1 MLSPSIVALA
11 AFGYLV
17 LLFAVAY
24 YGDWRRGR
32 GRSVIANPYIY
43 TLSLAVYCTSWTF
56 YGSVGKAATDG
67 VAFLPIY
74 LGPTIMACFWW
85 LLLRKM
91 LRICKE
97 NNLTNISDFL
107 TLRFGKGPLLG
118 VVATVGMLLAI
129 VPYIGLQ
136 LKSVADTFNILA
148 HQAAVSPL
156 ATPVYQDTA
165 LYVGLVLAVFS
176 ILFGARHL
184 DPTERHEGMVAAIAF
199 ESIIKLL
206 IFLALGFFVTYGLF
220 SGWQEIFSRICA
232 TPQFCHLPKIGTG
245 PGNGYAGLLVVTL
258 LGMGGILFLP
268 RQFHMAV
275 VENTDE
281 KHILTAMWL
290 LPLYLVLITLF
301 VLPIA
306 FGGLLLGLPAAQAD
320 TFVLRIPL
328 QSGHY
333 GLALLA
339 FLGGLSASTAMVA
352 VASIAVSTMLLNSL
366 VMPVAIRLR
375 LEERL
380 PRYLL
385 AIKRAGILAII
396 LMGYLSYR
404 LLGLHTMLVDMG
416 LIAFCG
422 VMQLVPAIVG
432 ALYWRAATR
441 KGAIVGL
448 ILGFS
453 LWAYIL
459 VLPTTVQ
466 AGWLSA
472 AILEQGP
479 WGLSLLNPIAF
490 LGLTGLDNL
499 THAFF
504 WSMFF
509 NTLGFVTVSL
519 LTIPSTMEEE
529 QARRFIEVFSLEEA
543 PLEKRFTHFPS
554 LEQLTRFM
562 EKFIGPKKA
571 RETIQAF
578 LLEVQV
584 PEKDWGDR
592 EKLQLATVVELT
604 IAGSIGP
611 AAARVIMEGY
621 LSSVGSQ
628 MEDVFDL
635 FGEVTSS
642 LEESEQKLKRRVAE
656 LSVLYEAARRLTSS
670 LYLPELMEGVLDL
683 LVERLGVEKCSVRLL
698 EEDGTMHIKSFRGLS
713 SMAKDWAVK
722 PDIRSLLGQC
732 LLTPQ
737 VISASDTSLFLDR
750 LQGLME
756 EETLASFVLAP
767 IATETMALGVL
778 TAASSLKG
786 YFAKE
791 HVEFFQSLAG
801 QLGLAVRSAQLVAH
815 QIRNPVYAIGGF
827 AHRLFKKLPS
837 GSENQHYAEIII
849 KEAERLE
856 HLVKEM
862 VETTVIFIPR
872 EEEQDLNQVLRGAL
886 GIIRAA
892 LQEKQVNLR
901 LDLAKQLPPL
911 IMDVGNIKRVI
922 LQLVNNSVEA
932 MAVRGTLELRTS
944 SQEGVVELQI
954 RDDGKGIP
962 PTILPHIFDTFYS
975 TKPSGA
981 GLGLPIV
988 RKIVGQHGGEI
999 FIESQENVGTMVTVR
1014 LPVAKMGQSS
1024 ALSAPDFGP
1033 LQP

>member
-1 MLSPSIVALA
+1 MLSSGVVALVA
-11 AFGYLV
+11 AAYLL
-17 LLFAVAY
+17 LLFAIAY

-32 GRSVIANPYIY
+32 GRSIIANPYIY

-56 YGSVGKAATDG
+56 YGSVGKAVTEG
-67 VAFLPIY
+67 VTFLPVY
-74 LGPTIMACFWW
+74 LGPVIMAFFWW
-85 LLLRKM
+85 LILRKM
-91 LRICKE
+91 LRICKA
-97 NNLTNISDFL
+97 NNLTTLSDFL
-107 TLRFGKGPLLG
+107 TLRFGKRPWLG
-118 VVATVGMLLAI
+118 AVATVGLLLAI

-136 LKSVADTFNILA
+136 LKSVADTFDILIHETA
-148 HQAAVSPL
+148 SPL
-156 ATPVYQDTA
+156 ITPFYRDTA
-165 LYVGLVLAVFS
+165 LYVGLVLAGFS

-184 DPTERHEGMVAAIAF
+184 DPTERHEGMVAAVAF
-199 ESIIKLL
+199 ESLIKLL
-206 IFLALGFFVTYGLF
+206 IFIGLGLFVTYGLF
-220 SGWQEIFSRICA
+220 SGWREIFSRICA
-232 TPQFCHLPKIGTG
+232 SSQFCYLPKIGTRAE
-245 PGNGYAGLLVVTL
+245 NSYAVILVETL
-258 LGMGGILFLP
+258 LGMGAILFLP

-290 LPLYLVLITLF
+290 LPLYLALITLF

-306 FGGLLLGLPAAQAD
+306 FGGLLSGLSAAQAD

-328 QSGHY
+328 RSGHR

-339 FLGGLSASTAMVA
+339 FLGGLSAATAMVA

-366 VMPVAIRLR
+366 VLPLAIRFR

-380 PRYLL
+380 PPHLL
-385 AIKRAGILAII
+385 SFKRLGILVII
-396 LMGYLSYR
+396 LLGYCCYR
-404 LLGLHTMLVDMG
+404 LLGLQAMLVDMG

-422 VMQLVPAIVG
+422 VMQLVPAILG
-432 ALYWRAATR
+432 ALYWREATR
-441 KGAIVGL
+441 KGAMAGL

-453 LWAYIL
+453 LWVYTL
-459 VLPTTVQ
+459 VIPAIAQ
-466 AGWLSA
+466 AGWLSPE
-472 AILEQGP
+472 ILQKGP
-479 WGLSLLNPIAF
+479 WGVALLKPTAF
-490 LGLTGLDNL
+490 LGLTGLDTL

-504 WSMFF
+504 WSMFA
-509 NTLGFVTVSL
+509 NVVGFATVSL
-519 LTIPSTMEEE
+519 LTVPSPAEAE
-529 QARRFIEVFSLEEA
+529 QARRFIGVFDVAEA
-543 PLEKRFTHFPS
+543 PLEKRFTQFPS

-571 RETIQAF
+571 SETIQIF
-578 LLEVQV
+578 SLGTKLS
-584 PEKDWGDR
+584 EKDWGDR
-592 EKLQLATVVELT
+592 EKLQLANLVET
-604 IAGSIGP
+604 SIAGSIGP
-611 AAARVIMEGY
+611 AAAQVIMEGY

-635 FGEVTSS
+635 FGEVTST

-670 LYLPELMEGVLDL
+670 LYLPEVMEGVLDL
-683 LVERLGVEKCSVRLL
+683 LAERLGVEKCSVRLL
-698 EEDGTMHIKSFRGLS
+698 EEDGNLHIKNYRGLS
-713 SMAKDWAVK
+713 SLAKDWAVK
-722 PDIRSLLGQC
+722 PDMRSLLGQC

-737 VISASDTSLFLDR
+737 VISVSDTSLFLDR
-750 LQGLME
+750 LQGLLE

-767 IATETMALGVL
+767 IVTETLALGVL
-778 TAASSLKG
+778 TAASSQKG

-827 AHRLFKKLPS
+827 AHRLFKKLPT

-872 EEEQDLNQVLRGAL
+872 EEEQDLNQVVRGAL
-886 GIIRAA
+886 GIIQAA
-892 LQEKQVNLR
+892 MAEKGVRLKLNLAQE
-901 LDLAKQLPPL
+901 LPPI

-922 LQLVNNSVEA
+922 IQLVNNALEA
-932 MAVRGTLELRTS
+932 MGQQGSLEIRTAAR
-944 SQEGVVELQI
+944 EGMVEMQI
-954 RDDGKGIP
+954 KDDGKGIP
-962 PTILPHIFDTFYS
+962 ATILPHIFDTFFS

-988 RKIVGQHGGEI
+988 RKIIGQHGGEV
-999 FIESQENVGTMVTVR
+999 FIESQEKVGTTVTVR
-1014 LPVAKMGQSS
+1014 LPVAKMVQSPN
-1024 ALSAPDFGP
+1024 LSGP
-1033 LQP
+1033 IPAS

>member
-1 MLSPSIVALA
+1 MLSPSIVALT
-11 AFGYLV
+11 AFGYLF
-17 LLFAVAY
+17 LLFAIAY
-24 YGDWRRGR
+24 YGDWRRGQ
-32 GRSVIANPYIY
+32 GRSIIANPYIY

-56 YGSVGKAATDG
+56 YGSVGKAATEG
-67 VAFLPIY
+67 VTFLPIY
-74 LGPTIMACFWW
+74 LGPTVMAFFWW
-85 LLLRKM
+85 LVLRKM
-91 LRICKE
+91 LLICKA
-97 NNLTNISDFL
+97 NNLTTIPDFL

-118 VVATVGMLLAI
+118 ALATVGLLLAI

-148 HQAAVSPL
+148 HQAASTSL
-156 ATPVYQDTA
+156 ITPVYLDTA
-165 LYVGLVLAVFS
+165 LYVSLVLAGFS

-199 ESIIKLL
+199 ESIVKLL
-206 IFLALGFFVTYGLF
+206 IFLALGIFVTYGLF
-220 SGWQEIFSRICA
+220 SGWREIFSRICA
-232 TPQFCHLPKIGTG
+232 TPQFCHLPKVGTG
-245 PGNGYAGLLVVTL
+245 PGKGYAVLLVVAL

-306 FGGLLLGLPAAQAD
+306 FGGLLSGLPASQGD

-328 QSGHY
+328 QSGHRA
-333 GLALLA
+333 LAMLT

-352 VASIAVSTMLLNSL
+352 VASIAVSTTLLNSL

-380 PRYLL
+380 PKYLL
-385 AIKRAGILAII
+385 AIKRAGILAIT
-396 LMGYLSYR
+396 LLGYLSYR
-404 LLGLHTMLVDMG
+404 LLGPQTMLVDMG
-416 LIAFCG
+416 LIAFSG
-422 VMQLVPAIVG
+422 VMQLVPAILG
-432 ALYWRAATR
+432 ALYWRDATG
-441 KGAIVGL
+441 KGAIVGV

-453 LWAYIL
+453 LWGYTL
-459 VLPTTVQ
+459 VLPATVQ
-466 AGWLSA
+466 AGWLSSG
-472 AILEQGP
+472 ILENGP
-479 WGLSLLNPIAF
+479 WGLALLKPTAF
-490 LGLTGLDNL
+490 LGLAGMDTL

-509 NTLGFVTVSL
+509 NVVGFVSVSL
-519 LTIPSTMEEE
+519 LTFPSPVEAE
-529 QARRFIEVFSLEEA
+529 QARRFIEVFDLEEA
-543 PLEKRFTHFPS
+543 PLEKRFTHFPR
-554 LEQLTRFM
+554 LEQLTHFM

-571 RETIQAF
+571 RETTQAF
-578 LLEVQV
+578 LLEVQI

-592 EKLQLATVVELT
+592 EKLQLGNVVELT

-611 AAARVIMEGY
+611 AAAQVIMEGY

-698 EEDGTMHIKSFRGLS
+698 EEDGTLHIKSYRGLS
-713 SMAKDWAVK
+713 RRAKAWAAR
-722 PDIRSLLGQC
+722 PDMRSLLGQC

-737 VISASDTSLFLDR
+737 VISVSDTSLFQDR
-750 LQGLME
+750 LQGLLE

-767 IATETMALGVL
+767 IATETLALGVL
-778 TAASSLKG
+778 TAASSQKG

-827 AHRLFKKLPS
+827 AHRLFKKLPP

-872 EEEQDLNQVLRGAL
+872 EEEQDLNQVVRGAL
-886 GIIRAA
+886 GIIRATVE
-892 LQEKQVNLR
+892 EKRVNLR
-901 LDLAKQLPPL
+901 LDLAKKLPPL

-922 LQLVNNSVEA
+922 LQLVNNSLEA
-932 MAVRGTLELRTS
+932 MAPGGTLEIKTS
-944 SQEGVVELQI
+944 SVAGMVEMQI
-954 RDDGKGIP
+954 KDYGKGIP
-962 PTILPHIFDTFYS
+962 ATILPHIFDTFFS

-988 RKIVGQHGGEI
+988 HKIIGQHGGEI
-999 FIESQENVGTMVTVR
+999 FIESEENVGTNVTVR
-1014 LPVAKMGQSS
+1014 LPVAKMVQGPELSGQSPMS
-1024 ALSAPDFGP
+1024 
-1033 LQP
+1033 

>member
-1 MLSPSIVALA
+1 MLSSSLVALV
-11 AFGYLV
+11 AFAYLL
-17 LLFAVAY
+17 LLFAIAY

-56 YGSVGKAATDG
+56 YGSVGKAATEG
-67 VAFLPIY
+67 VTFLPTY
-74 LGPTIMACFWW
+74 LGPTIMAFFWW
-85 LLLRKM
+85 LILRKM
-91 LRICKE
+91 LRICKA
-97 NNLTNISDFL
+97 NNLTTISDFL
-107 TLRFGKGPLLG
+107 TLRFGKDPLLG
-118 VVATVGMLLAI
+118 AVATVGMLLAI

-136 LKSVADTFNILA
+136 LKSVADTFNILV
-148 HQAAVSPL
+148 HETAVSPL
-156 ATPVYQDTA
+156 ITPFYRDTA
-165 LYVGLVLAVFS
+165 LYVGLVLAGFS

-184 DPTERHEGMVAAIAF
+184 DPTERHEGMVAAVAF
-199 ESIIKLL
+199 ESIVKLL
-206 IFLALGFFVTYGLF
+206 IFIGLGLFVTYGLF
-220 SGWQEIFSRICA
+220 SGGREIFSRICA
-232 TPQFCHLPKIGTG
+232 SPQFCHLPKIGTT
-245 PGNGYAGLLVVTL
+245 PEKGYAVLLVVTL
-258 LGMGGILFLP
+258 LGMSAILFLP

-275 VENTDE
+275 VENTDD

-290 LPLYLVLITLF
+290 LPLYLVLINLF
-301 VLPIA
+301 VMPIA
-306 FGGLLLGLPAAQAD
+306 FGGLLSGLPAAQAD
-320 TFVLRIPL
+320 TFVLRIPM

-333 GLALLA
+333 ALALLA

-366 VMPVAIRLR
+366 VMPLAIRLR

-380 PRYLL
+380 PQYLL
-385 AIKRAGILAII
+385 GFKRAGILAII
-396 LMGYLSYR
+396 LLGYFSYR
-404 LLGLHTMLVDMG
+404 MLGLHAMLVDMG

-422 VMQLVPAIVG
+422 VMQLVPAILG
-432 ALYWRAATR
+432 ALYWRDATR
-441 KGAIVGL
+441 KGAMAGL
-448 ILGFS
+448 VLGFS
-453 LWAYIL
+453 LWAYTL
-459 VLPTTVQ
+459 VLPGIVQ
-466 AGWLSA
+466 AGWLSPG
-472 AILEQGP
+472 ILEKGP
-479 WGLSLLNPIAF
+479 WGLALLKPTAF
-490 LGLTGLDNL
+490 LGLAGMDNL

-509 NTLGFVTVSL
+509 NVLGFASVSL
-519 LTIPSTMEEE
+519 LTVPSPVEAE
-529 QARRFIEVFSLEEA
+529 QARRFIEVFDLEEA
-543 PLEKRFTHFPS
+543 PLEKRFTRFPS
-554 LEQLTRFM
+554 LEQLTHFM

-571 RETIQAF
+571 RETIQTF

-584 PEKDWGDR
+584 LEKDWGDR
-592 EKLQLATVVELT
+592 EKLQLANVVELT

-611 AAARVIMEGY
+611 AAAQVIMEGY

-698 EEDGTMHIKSFRGLS
+698 EEDGTLHIKSYRALS
-713 SMAKDWAVK
+713 RLAKDWAVR
-722 PDIRSLLGQC
+722 PDMRSLLGQC

-737 VISASDTSLFLDR
+737 VVSVSDTSLFLDR
-750 LQGLME
+750 LQGLLE

-767 IATETMALGVL
+767 IATETLALGVL
-778 TAASSLKG
+778 TAASSQKG

-827 AHRLFKKLPS
+827 AHRLFKKLPP

-872 EEEQDLNQVLRGAL
+872 EEEQNLNQVVRGAL
-886 GIIRAA
+886 GIIRAT
-892 LQEKQVNLR
+892 LEEKRVNLR
-901 LDLAKQLPPL
+901 LDLAKKLPPL
-911 IMDVGNIKRVI
+911 VMDVGNIKRVI
-922 LQLVNNSVEA
+922 IQLVNNSLEA
-932 MAVRGTLELRTS
+932 MPPGGTLELRTS
-944 SQEGVVELQI
+944 SKEKMVEMQI
-954 RDDGKGIP
+954 KDNGKGIP
-962 PTILPHIFDTFYS
+962 ATILPHIFDTFFS

-988 RKIVGQHGGEI
+988 HKIVGQHGGEI
-999 FIESQENVGTMVTVR
+999 FIESKENVGTTVTVR
-1014 LPVAKMGQSS
+1014 LPVAKMVQDPKLFAQSPAS
-1024 ALSAPDFGP
+1024 
-1033 LQP
+1033 